1 MLVTDFWGTYNA
13 VGPRFDLTDQ
23 VKKRTF
29 TGAVRREA
37 TTTGRAI
44 PRTFGPILGAKV
56 RAAAGETIAT
66 ARVGVGH
73 FPGPSGCAFGQ
84 QPRKEAD
91 LPGRDSSEKQLRHW
105 QR

>member
-37 TTTGRAI
+37 TTTG
-44 PRTFGPILGAKV
+44 
-56 RAAAGETIAT
+56 
-66 ARVGVGH
+66 
-73 FPGPSGCAFGQ
+73 
-84 QPRKEAD
+84 
-91 LPGRDSSEKQLRHW
+91 
-105 QR
+105 